1 MNIERNQYSAQSL
14 RKLMSVTACPHVSM
28 LGTHSSYDVLWSR
41 DHFLLLKSGFSIYF
55 AVDTKFQEAKEV
67 NIPSDCHVKPKI
79 V

>member
-41 DHFLLLKSGFSIYF
+41 DLFLLLKSGFSIYV
-55 AVDTKFQEAKEV
+55 AVDTKFQKRQ
-67 NIPSDCHVKPKI
+67 KK
-79 V
+79 